1 MGGWHCDFPWLCL
14 LLHLLPWNLGDHAV
28 TAPEFFFLGYL
39 FYQEYRTAGTVSSNT
54 RGRRNDL
61 HSKEKNGV
69 MRRYFVLIVIK
80 INPFTRNNVLGTV
93 DKRLVKNI
101 YVYLPLAPEI

>member
-1 MGGWHCDFPWLCL
+1 
-14 LLHLLPWNLGDHAV
+14 
-28 TAPEFFFLGYL
+28 
-39 FYQEYRTAGTVSSNT
+39 
-54 RGRRNDL
+54 
-61 HSKEKNGV
+61 